1 MKVTLSQIKSWF
13 KKGMYPTESQFAN
26 TFDSFWHKDDTLPL
40 SAIQNLMQILND
52 KASVSTLDS
61 KADLNH
67 EHEGYLRLQ
76 DIVGKQDKEDASL
89 NTNSRTI
96 VGAINELHSLLGLSI
111 RRSYTL
117 DFGTAGEMVQDVAM
131 LGAGTI
137 TRVIT
142 RNVSRLFVTNAANV
156 RQEVSLTDT
165 PSIGVSDGDILTWE
179 IERTTDDE
187 LACVG
192 VLFELSSTN

>member
-1 MKVTLSQIKSWF
+1 MDRTTLKSWF
-13 KKGMYPTESQFAN
+13 QRGKKPTASQFAALI
-26 TFDSFWHKDDTLPL
+26 DSFWHKDDKIPQSSVNGL
-40 SAIQNLMQILND
+40 SAALAAKAPASHTHTLSDISDLSVFEQDISNQLSN
-52 KASVSTLDS
+52 KASKDHRHTFADVDGLDE
-61 KADLNH
+61 ALNKRPH
-67 EHEGYLRLQ
+67 
-76 DIVGKQDKEDASL
+76 A
-89 NTNSRTI
+89 
-96 VGAINELHSLLGLSI
+96 
-111 RRSYTL
+111 YTL

-142 RNVSRLFVTNAANV
+142 RNVSRLFVTNSANV